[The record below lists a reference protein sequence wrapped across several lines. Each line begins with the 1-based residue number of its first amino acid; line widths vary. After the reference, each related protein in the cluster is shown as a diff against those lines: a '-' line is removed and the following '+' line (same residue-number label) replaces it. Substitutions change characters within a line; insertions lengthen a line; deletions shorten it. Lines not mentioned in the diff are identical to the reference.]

1 METGEALCCATAVR
15 LGGALGVLAARAGL
29 LDRYDQV
36 MAGVEDVIAALD
48 GHELDAATLGKAFG
62 VNWTLGTRYPAELPG
77 GDFFRTGMRIADVV
91 LVATRPGQQ
100 AAPAQGLEYAAEAAA
115 AWPTEVRAELEAGLA
130 DFELACQ
137 QEAEERL
144 REGGPN
150 ALWELAAAQAD
161 QYRKVAELLF
171 A

>member
-1 METGEALCCATAVR
+1 M
-15 LGGALGVLAARAGL
+15 LADRAGL
-29 LDRYDQV
+29 PDRYDQV
-36 MAGVEDVIAALD
+36 AAGVDNVIAALD
-48 GHELDAATLGKAFG
+48 GQELDAAVLGKAFG

-77 GDFFRTGMRIADVV
+77 GDFFRTGLRIADVV

-100 AAPAQGLEYAAEAAA
+100 VAPERGLELSLEAAA
-115 AWPTEVRAELEAGLA
+115 AWPAEVRTDVGTGLA

-137 QEAEERL
+137 QESEERL
-144 REGGPN
+144 REGGPT

-161 QYRKVAELLF
+161 QYRRVAELLF